1 MTNTVCITVKDFGK
15 ITFELYPDK
24 APVTVENFK
33 KLVAEGHYDGTIFHR
48 VINGFMI
55 QGGAGSGAANIKGE
69 FAANGVQN
77 DLSHVRGVVSMARAK
92 AYNSA
97 SDQFFICQG
106 SPTYLDGNYAAFG
119 KVTEGMDVVDAIAA
133 VSTNASDRPYTDVV
147 IESIVFV

>member
-1 MTNTVCITVKDFGK
+1 MHTFLKTASAFAALFLCAALLFSGCEGTAGNNNEKESVTMTNNVCITVKNFGK
-15 ITFELYPDK
+15 IRIELYPDK
-24 APVTVENFK
+24 APITVENFK

-55 QGGAGSGAANIKGE
+55 QGGAGSYASNIKGE

-92 AYNSA
+92 AYDSA

-106 SPTYLDGNYAAFG
+106 SPTYLDGN
-119 KVTEGMDVVDAIAA
+119 
-133 VSTNASDRPYTDVV
+133 
-147 IESIVFV
+147 